1 MENTQNYLYMFNNY
15 IVNTT
20 YVQILTYSSDET
32 AIPGKASITGLEQES
47 LTNSLG
53 TSLNILRN
61 YDLRIEEA
69 INTNPDITD
78 AERSNIEQSKFVLL
92 LLRSNFFIDNFEIYS
107 EYNSLQE
114 VNLFFFPVYLQAK
127 LFKGTNLH
135 FVTSGV
141 ILQSFDPLNIHIE
154 NIDVDYYKGL
164 GGFFVNALCNYP
176 EAEIETLMYVK
187 NFSVYYSQQRLV
199 NPTMAPV
206 ADLRGSG
213 HYVIN
218 DLHSS
223 VWSYLNEPSPQIGFR
238 SEITCMPDIESI
250 RYFNITNAT
259 LTLPDRSGTAV
270 NVVVVRTEL
279 EIYREI
285 EMIFTNVDIDEC
297 IYSSYPPIL
306 LYGNSLATFHEINA
320 NYHNSSSFFALAFLQ
335 WFDTILLENTVV
347 DYSEALNQ
355 YTIIILDVNTIKIDG
370 ATVINNDF
378 TGTGTDAVFYMTTND
393 QGNVT
398 INDFKI
404 IDTTLG
410 LRTGLH
416 YIPLGNGHLKAEN

>member
-69 INTNPDITD
+69 INTNSDITE
-78 AERSNIEQSKFVLL
+78 AEKSNIEQSKFVLL

-114 VNLFFFPVYLQAK
+114 ANLLFFPVYLQAK

-164 GGFFVNALCNYP
+164 GGFFVNAL
-176 EAEIETLMYVK
+176 
-187 NFSVYYSQQRLV
+187 
-199 NPTMAPV
+199 
-206 ADLRGSG
+206 
-213 HYVIN
+213 
-218 DLHSS
+218 
-223 VWSYLNEPSPQIGFR
+223 
-238 SEITCMPDIESI
+238 
-250 RYFNITNAT
+250 
-259 LTLPDRSGTAV
+259 
-270 NVVVVRTEL
+270 
-279 EIYREI
+279 
-285 EMIFTNVDIDEC
+285 
-297 IYSSYPPIL
+297 
-306 LYGNSLATFHEINA
+306 
-320 NYHNSSSFFALAFLQ
+320 
-335 WFDTILLENTVV
+335 
-347 DYSEALNQ
+347 
-355 YTIIILDVNTIKIDG
+355 
-370 ATVINNDF
+370 
-378 TGTGTDAVFYMTTND
+378 
-393 QGNVT
+393 
-398 INDFKI
+398 
-404 IDTTLG
+404 
-410 LRTGLH
+410 
-416 YIPLGNGHLKAEN
+416 